1 MVVQV
6 DALEVTADVH
16 ATHDV
21 APATEG
27 QPTSHPLLKFPSS
40 LNLLASQVTAVH
52 VSLSEHVSQVPSS
65 TVGQPS
71 SQPSVASLLVLNL
84 LVEQAAMVVQVDALE
99 VAAEEHV
106 VHDVAPATEGQP
118 ASHPLLT

>member
-27 QPTSHPLLKFPSS
+27 HPTSHPLSKFTSS
-40 LNLLASQVTAVH
+40 SNLLAGHEMPVQV
-52 VSLSEHVSQVPSS
+52 E
-65 TVGQPS
+65 
-71 SQPSVASLLVLNL
+71 AS
-84 LVEQAAMVVQVDALE
+84 EQAMQVAL
-99 VAAEEHV
+99 VTGIAA
-106 VHDVAPATEGQP
+106 Q
-118 ASHPLLT
+118 